1 MFQDLRYALRQLRRS
16 PGFTLVAVLTLALG
30 IGANTTI
37 FSVVRGILLRPL
49 PYDAPDRTVMIW
61 SHWKGWDKTWVSASE
76 FEDYARQTQIFSS
89 VSIFDDGS
97 FTLAGEGEA
106 ERVRGGL
113 LSSTFFDAVGS
124 KPMMGR
130 VFTAEEDRPGGPLL
144 VLLGE
149 GLWRR
154 RYGADPAIV
163 GKALRINSQPYTVI
177 GVMPEAF
184 RLPIDFTLSE
194 PTQLWT
200 ALQLPAAD
208 PNDRG
213 NHGLYVTARLR
224 PGVELPQAQRQVDQ
238 LWAELRA
245 KYVQYSPE
253 FGATLVPLRDDI
265 LGRIRPALLLLLGAV
280 GLVLLIACGN
290 IANLLMARGE
300 SRQKELAIR
309 AALGAGRRQLIRQL
323 LTESVLL
330 SVAGGG
336 AGVLVAWWGVS
347 VLPAINP
354 ASLPRAESI
363 AIDLPVLT
371 ATFILS
377 LLTGVVFGLFPA
389 WELARPNVQSELK
402 DNGRGLT
409 TSRGGR
415 RFRAG
420 LITAEMALAVI
431 LVTGA
436 GLLVRSYLRLARVEP
451 GFDPQSVLT
460 MRLSLPE
467 AAYPTRSSVIG
478 AFDRIM
484 TRMRNLPGVE
494 RAGAISG
501 LPLATVRGDWGVT
514 IDGYTPPNPKD
525 GVQADWQVFH
535 SDYFPALGIPL
546 VAGRFPTEADRA
558 GSGSVIVVNE
568 AMARQYWK
576 DGNAVGRRMRLNSS
590 ADSNWRTVV
599 GVVGNVHHR
608 GLTEAPRPEMYVP
621 LPQFFET
628 GADSEVP
635 TRSLSLTLKV
645 RGRPFD
651 LVAAIRGEVAA
662 VDPGLAISDIRTM
675 DDIVSRSIAAPRFTA
690 VLIGVFAALALVL
703 AAVGIYGLVAF
714 VVAQRT
720 GELGI
725 RLALGAATNDILRL
739 VVGQGMRPVVL
750 GLGAGLAAA
759 LALGR
764 LLTTMLIGVSPSDL
778 ATYAGVTAFLAGVAL
793 VACWLP
799 ARRAAGIDPIT
810 AMRQE

>member
-1 MFQDLRYALRQLRRS
+1 MR
-16 PGFTLVAVLTLALG
+16 
-30 IGANTTI
+30 
-37 FSVVRGILLRPL
+37 
-49 PYDAPDRTVMIW
+49 
-61 SHWKGWDKTWVSASE
+61 
-76 FEDYARQTQIFSS
+76 
-89 VSIFDDGS
+89 
-97 FTLAGEGEA
+97 
-106 ERVRGGL
+106 
-113 LSSTFFDAVGS
+113 
-124 KPMMGR
+124 
-130 VFTAEEDRPGGPLL
+130 
-144 VLLGE
+144 
-149 GLWRR
+149 
-154 RYGADPAIV
+154 
-163 GKALRINSQPYTVI
+163 
-177 GVMPEAF
+177 
-184 RLPIDFTLSE
+184 
-194 PTQLWT
+194 
-200 ALQLPAAD
+200 
-208 PNDRG
+208 
-213 NHGLYVTARLR
+213 
-224 PGVELPQAQRQVDQ
+224 
-238 LWAELRA
+238 
-245 KYVQYSPE
+245 
-253 FGATLVPLRDDI
+253 
-265 LGRIRPALLLLLGAV
+265 LLLASV

-451 GFDPQSVLT
+451 GFDPRSVLT

-546 VAGRFPTEADRA
+546 VAGRYPTEADRA

-599 GVVGNVHHR
+599 GIVGNVHHR

>member
-1 MFQDLRYALRQLRRS
+1 
-16 PGFTLVAVLTLALG
+16 
-30 IGANTTI
+30 
-37 FSVVRGILLRPL
+37 
-49 PYDAPDRTVMIW
+49 
-61 SHWKGWDKTWVSASE
+61 
-76 FEDYARQTQIFSS
+76 
-89 VSIFDDGS
+89 
-97 FTLAGEGEA
+97 
-106 ERVRGGL
+106 
-113 LSSTFFDAVGS
+113 
-124 KPMMGR
+124 
-130 VFTAEEDRPGGPLL
+130 
-144 VLLGE
+144 
-149 GLWRR
+149 
-154 RYGADPAIV
+154 
-163 GKALRINSQPYTVI
+163 
-177 GVMPEAF
+177 
-184 RLPIDFTLSE
+184 
-194 PTQLWT
+194 
-200 ALQLPAAD
+200 
-208 PNDRG
+208 
-213 NHGLYVTARLR
+213 
-224 PGVELPQAQRQVDQ
+224 
-238 LWAELRA
+238 
-245 KYVQYSPE
+245 
-253 FGATLVPLRDDI
+253 
-265 LGRIRPALLLLLGAV
+265 
-280 GLVLLIACGN
+280 
-290 IANLLMARGE
+290 
-300 SRQKELAIR
+300 
-309 AALGAGRRQLIRQL
+309 
-323 LTESVLL
+323 
-330 SVAGGG
+330 
-336 AGVLVAWWGVS
+336 
-347 VLPAINP
+347 
-354 ASLPRAESI
+354 
-363 AIDLPVLT
+363 
-371 ATFILS
+371 
-377 LLTGVVFGLFPA
+377 
-389 WELARPNVQSELK
+389 
-402 DNGRGLT
+402 
-409 TSRGGR
+409 
-415 RFRAG
+415 
-420 LITAEMALAVI
+420 MALAVI

-436 GLLVRSYLRLARVEP
+436 GLLVRSYLQLARVEP
-451 GFDPQSVLT
+451 GFEPRSVLT

-535 SDYFPALGIPL
+535 TDYFPALGIPL

-599 GVVGNVHHR
+599 GIVGNVHHR